1 MMARLSDKDGED
13 GPWHRG
19 TNSRLDVS
27 KLRKWEEAGLGVV
40 TKALGECRLRE
51 KDEEMVDV

>member
-1 MMARLSDKDGED
+1 VRCFETAEMGGGGIR
-13 GPWHRG
+13 
-19 TNSRLDVS
+19 
-27 KLRKWEEAGLGVV
+27 VV